1 MPQAKR
7 APSSSAR
14 VVYAGIVAS
23 TLIVSLGAL
32 VVSMSLKSLTTR
44 IGLGDL
50 AALLVGFGAF
60 AAVVRRLQRLGGR
73 RTGQSRESWWG
84 ENAGRMVLVWGLWE
98 LGALAG
104 AALVF
109 ATGHY
114 PIFTV
119 LALAALAGLAT
130 SSPGRLA
137 AE

>member
-1 MPQAKR
+1 MPQAQR

-32 VVSMSLKSLTTR
+32 VVSMSLDSASGRLGPPDAAAFLL
-44 IGLGDL
+44 GLGVFV
-50 AALLVGFGAF
+50 AGM
-60 AAVVRRLQRLGGR
+60 RIRQRLGER
-73 RTGQSRESWWG
+73 RGGQSREEWWTAH
-84 ENAGRMVLVWGLWE
+84 AGRVLLLWGLME
-98 LGALAG
+98 LAAMAG
-104 AALVF
+104 AALLF
-109 ATGHY
+109 ATGHL
-114 PIFTV
+114 PVFVV